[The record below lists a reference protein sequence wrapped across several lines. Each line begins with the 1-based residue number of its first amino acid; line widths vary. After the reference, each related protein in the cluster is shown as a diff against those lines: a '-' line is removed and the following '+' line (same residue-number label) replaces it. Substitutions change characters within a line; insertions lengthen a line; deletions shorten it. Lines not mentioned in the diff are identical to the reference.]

1 MLDGLMACI
10 VPDSSTSP
18 PSDPF
23 TVRPVLVGCQQI
35 LIALGTLSN
44 PLKKQRKRHVLEPVS
59 ASTSIK
65 LFTASVVIV
74 AFFFFFFFDFPYH
87 NDHF

>member
-44 PLKKQRKRHVLEPVS
+44 PLKKKKKEKDTFWNPFPPVL
-59 ASTSIK
+59 ASNYS
-65 LFTASVVIV
+65 LPALSLSL
-74 AFFFFFFFDFPYH
+74 FFDFPYH